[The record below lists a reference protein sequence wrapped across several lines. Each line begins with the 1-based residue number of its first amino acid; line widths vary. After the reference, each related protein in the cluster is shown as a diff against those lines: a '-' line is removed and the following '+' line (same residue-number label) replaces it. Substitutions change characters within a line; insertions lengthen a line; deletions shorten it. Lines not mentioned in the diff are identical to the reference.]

1 MIQIFLLKLLIV
13 GTIFYSHGTLRYI
26 CEANTLVYYMDEII
40 IIIGLIVLNG
50 IFAMSEVAL
59 ISARKSRLSSDAKKG
74 SKSAKVALKLAN
86 DPDRFLSTVQ
96 IGITLIGIL
105 TGIYSG
111 NRIAADLTETMISW
125 GVSVTYASA
134 LAQGII
140 VVVVTY
146 LTIIFGELVPKRI
159 GLSVAE
165 KAAKVVA
172 RPMRVLAS
180 IALPFVWLLS
190 KSTEIIFNLLGI
202 KETDNKVTE
211 EEIKSIIE
219 EGTEEGEVQPVEK
232 DIMQRVFLLGDL
244 KVSSIMTHKSDIVW
258 LDMDMTAD
266 EVRAVV
272 NENLFEF
279 YPIADGDLD
288 HVKGIVN
295 LKDLVVH
302 LSNPDFKLASLI
314 HEATYFHESMNVY
327 KVLEQMKMQKISRA
341 LVCDEFGI
349 CTGIITLRDIL
360 EGLVGNVDDPEE
372 EPDIIKRVNKEGWL
386 VDGQCSLYDF
396 LCYFNRSDLFE
407 ASEYHTLGGLLL
419 KELQHIPT
427 SGETLQWNGFT
438 FEVVDMDGARIDKV
452 LVTTPIAE
460 DNGDEEA

>member
-1 MIQIFLLKLLIV
+1 
-13 GTIFYSHGTLRYI
+13 
-26 CEANTLVYYMDEII
+26 
-40 IIIGLIVLNG
+40 
-50 IFAMSEVAL
+50 MSEVAL

-125 GVSVTYASA
+125 GVSVIYASA

-288 HVKGIVN
+288 HVKGFVN

>member
-1 MIQIFLLKLLIV
+1 MEHSVIFV
-13 GTIFYSHGTLRYI
+13 RQTQFF
-26 CEANTLVYYMDEII
+26 YMDEII

-111 NRIAADLTETMISW
+111 NRIASDLTETMISW
-125 GVSVTYASA
+125 GVSTTYAAA
-134 LAQGII
+134 LAQGVI
-140 VVVVTY
+140 VVIVTY

-159 GLSVAE
+159 GMSVAE
-165 KAAKVVA
+165 KAAKVMA
-172 RPMRVLAS
+172 RPMRVLAT

-190 KSTEIIFNLLGI
+190 KSTELIFNLLNI
-202 KETDNKVTE
+202 KEADNKVTE

-302 LSNPDFKLASLI
+302 LSKPDIKLASLI
-314 HEATYFHESMNVY
+314 HEPAYFHESMNVY
-327 KVLEQMKMQKISRA
+327 KVLEQMKVQKISRG
-341 LVCDEFGI
+341 LVCDEFGV

-360 EGLVGNVDDPEE
+360 EGLVGNVDDPGE

-396 LCYFNRSDLFE
+396 LCYFKRSDLFE
-407 ASEYHTLGGLLL
+407 TSEYHTLGGLIL

-427 SGETLQWNGFT
+427 SGETLDWNGFT

>member
-1 MIQIFLLKLLIV
+1 
-13 GTIFYSHGTLRYI
+13 
-26 CEANTLVYYMDEII
+26 
-40 IIIGLIVLNG
+40 
-50 IFAMSEVAL
+50 MSEVAL

-266 EVRAVV
+266 EVRALV

>member
-1 MIQIFLLKLLIV
+1 
-13 GTIFYSHGTLRYI
+13 
-26 CEANTLVYYMDEII
+26 MDEII

-211 EEIKSIIE
+211 KEIKSIIE

>member
-1 MIQIFLLKLLIV
+1 
-13 GTIFYSHGTLRYI
+13 
-26 CEANTLVYYMDEII
+26 
-40 IIIGLIVLNG
+40 
-50 IFAMSEVAL
+50 MSEVAL

-419 KELQHIPT
+419 KELQHRKRTALERGKVLLQQVRVCGGGEPQIP
-427 SGETLQWNGFT
+427 LGFT

>member
-1 MIQIFLLKLLIV
+1 M
-13 GTIFYSHGTLRYI
+13 
-26 CEANTLVYYMDEII
+26 CD
-40 IIIGLIVLNG
+40 
-50 IFAMSEVAL
+50 
-59 ISARKSRLSSDAKKG
+59 
-74 SKSAKVALKLAN
+74 
-86 DPDRFLSTVQ
+86 
-96 IGITLIGIL
+96 
-105 TGIYSG
+105 
-111 NRIAADLTETMISW
+111 
-125 GVSVTYASA
+125 
-134 LAQGII
+134 
-140 VVVVTY
+140 
-146 LTIIFGELVPKRI
+146 
-159 GLSVAE
+159 
-165 KAAKVVA
+165 
-172 RPMRVLAS
+172 
-180 IALPFVWLLS
+180 FVWL
-190 KSTEIIFNLLGI
+190 
-202 KETDNKVTE
+202 
-211 EEIKSIIE
+211 
-219 EGTEEGEVQPVEK
+219 
-232 DIMQRVFLLGDL
+232 DL
-244 KVSSIMTHKSDIVW
+244 
-258 LDMDMTAD
+258 DMTAD

>member
-1 MIQIFLLKLLIV
+1 
-13 GTIFYSHGTLRYI
+13 
-26 CEANTLVYYMDEII
+26 
-40 IIIGLIVLNG
+40 
-50 IFAMSEVAL
+50 MSEVAL

-279 YPIADGDLD
+279 YTIADGDLD

>member
-1 MIQIFLLKLLIV
+1 
-13 GTIFYSHGTLRYI
+13 
-26 CEANTLVYYMDEII
+26 
-40 IIIGLIVLNG
+40 
-50 IFAMSEVAL
+50 MSEVAL

-396 LCYFNRSDLFE
+396 LCYFKRSDLFE

>member
-1 MIQIFLLKLLIV
+1 
-13 GTIFYSHGTLRYI
+13 
-26 CEANTLVYYMDEII
+26 
-40 IIIGLIVLNG
+40 
-50 IFAMSEVAL
+50 MSEVAL

-202 KETDNKVTE
+202 KETDNKMTE

>member
-1 MIQIFLLKLLIV
+1 MEHSVIFV
-13 GTIFYSHGTLRYI
+13 RQTQFF
-26 CEANTLVYYMDEII
+26 YMDEII

-111 NRIAADLTETMISW
+111 NRIASDLTETMISW
-125 GVSVTYASA
+125 GVSTTYAAA
-134 LAQGII
+134 LAQGVI
-140 VVVVTY
+140 VVIVTY

-159 GLSVAE
+159 GMSVAE
-165 KAAKVVA
+165 KAAKVMA
-172 RPMRVLAS
+172 RPMRVLAT

-190 KSTEIIFNLLGI
+190 KSTELIFNLLNI
-202 KETDNKVTE
+202 KEADNKVTE

-302 LSNPDFKLASLI
+302 LSKPDFKLASLI
-314 HEATYFHESMNVY
+314 HKPAYFHESMNVY
-327 KVLEQMKMQKISRA
+327 KVLEQMKVQKISRG
-341 LVCDEFGI
+341 LVCDEFGV

-360 EGLVGNVDDPEE
+360 EGLVGNVDDPGE

-396 LCYFNRSDLFE
+396 LCYFKRSDLFE
-407 ASEYHTLGGLLL
+407 TSEYHTLGGLIL

-427 SGETLQWNGFT
+427 SGETLDWNGFT

>member
-1 MIQIFLLKLLIV
+1 
-13 GTIFYSHGTLRYI
+13 
-26 CEANTLVYYMDEII
+26 
-40 IIIGLIVLNG
+40 
-50 IFAMSEVAL
+50 MSEVAL

-134 LAQGII
+134 LAQGVI
-140 VVVVTY
+140 VVIVTY

-159 GLSVAE
+159 GMSVAE
-165 KAAKVVA
+165 KAAKVMA
-172 RPMRVLAS
+172 RPMRVLAT

-190 KSTEIIFNLLGI
+190 KSTELIFNLLNI
-202 KETDNKVTE
+202 KEADNKVTE

-219 EGTEEGEVQPVEK
+219 EGTEEGEVQPVEN

>member
-1 MIQIFLLKLLIV
+1 
-13 GTIFYSHGTLRYI
+13 
-26 CEANTLVYYMDEII
+26 
-40 IIIGLIVLNG
+40 
-50 IFAMSEVAL
+50 MSEVAL

-452 LVTTPIAE
+452 LVTIPIVE

>member
-1 MIQIFLLKLLIV
+1 
-13 GTIFYSHGTLRYI
+13 
-26 CEANTLVYYMDEII
+26 
-40 IIIGLIVLNG
+40 
-50 IFAMSEVAL
+50 MSEVAL

-407 ASEYHTLGGLLL
+407 TSEYHTLGGLLL

>member
-1 MIQIFLLKLLIV
+1 
-13 GTIFYSHGTLRYI
+13 
-26 CEANTLVYYMDEII
+26 
-40 IIIGLIVLNG
+40 
-50 IFAMSEVAL
+50 MSEVAL

-386 VDGQCSLYDF
+386 IDGQCSLYDF

>member
-1 MIQIFLLKLLIV
+1 
-13 GTIFYSHGTLRYI
+13 
-26 CEANTLVYYMDEII
+26 
-40 IIIGLIVLNG
+40 
-50 IFAMSEVAL
+50 MSEVAL

-327 KVLEQMKMQKISRA
+327 KVLEQMKMQKISSA

>member
-1 MIQIFLLKLLIV
+1 
-13 GTIFYSHGTLRYI
+13 
-26 CEANTLVYYMDEII
+26 
-40 IIIGLIVLNG
+40 
-50 IFAMSEVAL
+50 MSEVAL

-349 CTGIITLRDIL
+349 CTGVITLRDIL

>member
-1 MIQIFLLKLLIV
+1 
-13 GTIFYSHGTLRYI
+13 
-26 CEANTLVYYMDEII
+26 
-40 IIIGLIVLNG
+40 
-50 IFAMSEVAL
+50 MSEVAL

-302 LSNPDFKLASLI
+302 LSNSDFKLASLI

>member
-1 MIQIFLLKLLIV
+1 
-13 GTIFYSHGTLRYI
+13 
-26 CEANTLVYYMDEII
+26 
-40 IIIGLIVLNG
+40 
-50 IFAMSEVAL
+50 MSEVAL

-295 LKDLVVH
+295 LKDLVVY

>member
-1 MIQIFLLKLLIV
+1 
-13 GTIFYSHGTLRYI
+13 
-26 CEANTLVYYMDEII
+26 
-40 IIIGLIVLNG
+40 
-50 IFAMSEVAL
+50 MSEVAL

-219 EGTEEGEVQPVEK
+219 EGTEEGEVQLVEK